1 MDFHA
6 FMYVTIGRR
15 HELERGM
22 AGKDPVL
29 YQRMLDE
36 IADYA
41 RLCDAS
47 GWSGFGIPEHHL
59 QVEGFELGQDP
70 GLMAMFLGTHAP
82 KLRINQFGYVLPTHN
97 PLRVAEHAAT
107 LDHLLGGRLNVAF
120 VRGYQARWFENYA
133 AVPGVKSTGPW
144 NRKTDEDATNRE
156 LFEECV
162 AIIKTAWTHDTF
174 SYKGK
179 YWSFPPDGQRQP
191 HTHPVY
197 LKYGRGVDPDG
208 TIREVG
214 IAPRPLQNPIPVYS
228 GFTHSMQTSL
238 YWARE
243 GGKPIVMA
251 NEMEFC
257 ELLWTRY
264 REVAEEHGR
273 TVPRGEEA
281 AWGGYLVLADS
292 KSEAEAWAEDC
303 LWMWD
308 TWSVP
313 FGQDRPPLLIGDVD
327 TVSRMIENALKHVP
341 FREMFCLFGQGI
353 LAPDRCKKT
362 LELFAEKVI
371 PRFRG

>member
-15 HELERGM
+15 KELERGM

-29 YQRMLDE
+29 YQRMLGE
-36 IADYA
+36 IAEYA

-70 GLMAMFLGTHAP
+70 GLMAMFLGQHAP
-82 KLRINQFGYVLPTHN
+82 RLRINQFGYVLPTHN

-133 AVPGVKSTGPW
+133 AIPGVKATGPW
-144 NRKTDEDATNRE
+144 NRKTDDDAMNRE

-162 AIIKTAWTHDTF
+162 SIIKTAWTHDTF
-174 SYKGK
+174 SFKGK
-179 YWSFPPDGQRQP
+179 YWSFPPPGQRQP
-191 HTHPVY
+191 HVHDVY

-238 YWARE
+238 YWAKE

-251 NEMEFC
+251 GDMGFC
-257 ELLWTRY
+257 ELLWRRY
-264 REVAEEHGR
+264 REVAGR
-273 TVPRGEEA
+273 ARARRAARRGGGVGRLPRA
-281 AWGGYLVLADS
+281 
-292 KSEAEAWAEDC
+292 
-303 LWMWD
+303 
-308 TWSVP
+308 
-313 FGQDRPPLLIGDVD
+313 R
-327 TVSRMIENALKHVP
+327 
-341 FREMFCLFGQGI
+341 
-353 LAPDRCKKT
+353 
-362 LELFAEKVI
+362 
-371 PRFRG
+371 